1 MIVKKIL
8 KKQTLKCHCGCTVE
22 LLFKKANSFQ
32 NRNGKFKKEQGKY
45 CRSATLSTPSENRG
59 LSLVFC
65 LICPRC
71 ECTDDSNDR
80 QKELPACFFILFET
94 VSFALGMKR
103 LGFFQVQQILF
114 GRVSFFFLFFVLSSI
129 SQFNRSVFLFVFFLH
144 FQLLFDGH
152 VQFTFITI

>member
-8 KKQTLKCHCGCTVE
+8 KKQTLKYHCGCTVD

-32 NRNGKFKKEQGKY
+32 NWNGKFKKEQGKY
-45 CRSATLSTPSENRG
+45 YRSATLSTPSENRG

-71 ECTDDSNDR
+71 ECTDDRNDR

-103 LGFFQVQQILF
+103 LGFFSGAVDF
-114 GRVSFFFLFFVLSSI
+114 VWSSFIFFSCFLF
-129 SQFNRSVFLFVFFLH
+129 SVPFPNLIALFFC
-144 FQLLFDGH
+144 LLF
-152 VQFTFITI
+152 FTFSVAF

>member
-8 KKQTLKCHCGCTVE
+8 KKQTLKSHCGCTVE

-32 NRNGKFKKEQGKY
+32 NRNGKFKKEQGKQ

-65 LICPRC
+65 LICPRY

-114 GRVSFFFLFFVLSSI
+114 RRVSFFSCFLF
-129 SQFNRSVFLFVFFLH
+129 SVPFPNLIALFFCLFFFLH